1 MAQAADR
8 TDDVE
13 ALQRELQEARD
24 EIARLRLEVWE
35 VRDGMAGSAAQERTV
50 EFLIRENDRLRFLVK
65 RPWRVAELGA
75 RHWAEKASR
84 RVVSKRTNMDPE

>member
-1 MAQAADR
+1 MARAADR

-13 ALQRELQEARD
+13 TLRRELDEARD

-35 VRDGMAGSAAQERTV
+35 ARDGMAGSAAQERTV